1 MILLYPEVM
10 RIAFI
15 IDQGLNESL
24 LRFTET
30 KLFFDATNQ
39 AIHFVDQIEIVPTLH
54 DAMRL
59 SHNTN
64 NAVILYTGDFLT
76 TTFRNKHADTTGVIL
91 AFDDPD
97 VIKFDPNTCVS
108 IKKKSHYSGG
118 SKQLYII
125 ENLLKTCLR
134 NRKLVYLDNTE
145 GLNLEKIP
153 HNHYRHL
160 FGLASGW
167 KTVELANH
175 IGFSN
180 LDSITVYDRNPEQLK
195 HAEWLHSHATLPGEH
210 PPYKNVCGNY
220 DPTRINSEIWK
231 KWNTFDVKFKTINL
245 FDIPT
250 FPPNS
255 LIWVSN
261 VFKYEPN
268 IFDFG
273 WKKCNNMYN
282 QLVNSNNES
291 TFI

>member
-1 MILLYPEVM
+1 M
-10 RIAFI
+10 RTAFI
-15 IDQGLNESL
+15 IDQGLSESL

-30 KLFFDATNQ
+30 KLFFDAKNQ
-39 AIHFVDQIEIVPTLH
+39 AIHFVNDIKVVPSLQE
-54 DAMRL
+54 AMQL
-59 SHNTN
+59 AHSTN
-64 NAVILYTGDFLT
+64 NAVILHTGDFLT
-76 TTFRNKHADTTGVIL
+76 TTFRNKHADTAGVIL
-91 AFDDPD
+91 AVNDPD
-97 VIKFDPNTCVS
+97 VIKFDPDTYVG
-108 IKKKSHYSGG
+108 IKKRSHYPSG

-145 GLNLEKIP
+145 DLNLEKIP

-175 IGFSN
+175 IGFDN
-180 LDSITVYDRNPEQLK
+180 LDSITVYDRNPEQLQ
-195 HAEWLHSHATLPGEH
+195 HAEWLHSHAVLPDRH
-210 PPYKNVCGNY
+210 PTYKNVCGTY
-220 DPTRINSEIWK
+220 DPTRINVETWK
-231 KWNTFDVKFKTINL
+231 KWNEFDVKFEMINL

-273 WKKCNNMYN
+273 WEKCNNMHN
-282 QLVNSNNES
+282 QLVSTNNES
-291 TFI
+291 TII